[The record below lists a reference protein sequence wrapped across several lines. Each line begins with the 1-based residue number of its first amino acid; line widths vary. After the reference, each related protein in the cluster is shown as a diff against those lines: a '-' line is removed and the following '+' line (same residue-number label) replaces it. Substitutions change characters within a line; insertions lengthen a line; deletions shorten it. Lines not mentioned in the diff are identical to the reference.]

1 MFLLVQNSFVSQ
13 FASCKRN
20 HNKYSLENS
29 WIRNSRLV
37 KLSDEPHLNTDGE
50 KMAEVRFSTGAVSDE
65 IEFDIIIFLLSDRV
79 EAKEVIDE
87 L

>member
-1 MFLLVQNSFVSQ
+1 M
-13 FASCKRN
+13 
-20 HNKYSLENS
+20 
-29 WIRNSRLV
+29 

-50 KMAEVRFSTGAVSDE
+50 KMAEVRLVSTGAVSDE

>member
-1 MFLLVQNSFVSQ
+1 M
-13 FASCKRN
+13 
-20 HNKYSLENS
+20 
-29 WIRNSRLV
+29 
-37 KLSDEPHLNTDGE
+37 KLSDESHLNTDGE

-65 IEFDIIIFLLSDRV
+65 IDIIIFLLSDRV

>member
-1 MFLLVQNSFVSQ
+1 MKISHES
-13 FASCKRN
+13 
-20 HNKYSLENS
+20 
-29 WIRNSRLV
+29 
-37 KLSDEPHLNTDGE
+37 HLNTDGE
-50 KMAEVRFSTGAVSDE
+50 KMAEVRFSTGAVSDD

>member
-1 MFLLVQNSFVSQ
+1 M
-13 FASCKRN
+13 
-20 HNKYSLENS
+20 
-29 WIRNSRLV
+29 V

>member
-1 MFLLVQNSFVSQ
+1 M
-13 FASCKRN
+13 
-20 HNKYSLENS
+20 
-29 WIRNSRLV
+29 RLV

-50 KMAEVRFSTGAVSDE
+50 KMEEVRFSTGAVSDE

>member
-1 MFLLVQNSFVSQ
+1 M
-13 FASCKRN
+13 
-20 HNKYSLENS
+20 
-29 WIRNSRLV
+29 RLV

-50 KMAEVRFSTGAVSDE
+50 KMEEVRFSTGAVSDE

-87 L
+87 LWGVKLLK